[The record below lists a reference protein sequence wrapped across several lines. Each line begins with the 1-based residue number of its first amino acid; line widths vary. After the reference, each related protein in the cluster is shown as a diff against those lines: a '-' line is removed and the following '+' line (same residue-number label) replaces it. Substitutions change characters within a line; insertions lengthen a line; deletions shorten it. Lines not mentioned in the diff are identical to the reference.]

1 MNTTRRYVGLM
12 VPPQGFIEA
21 KHPWDWYKVMRETAP
36 VSFDPA
42 RNCWDVFSYDDVQRV
57 LSDHKY
63 FSSKRMP
70 DGERR
75 ESLIS
80 IDPPRHM
87 RYRQL
92 VNQAFTPKT
101 VEQMAPRIAEITREL
116 LDEIESRGT
125 GEIDLVN
132 DFSYPLPVIVIAEM
146 LGVAHEDR
154 EKFKEWSDIIVS
166 GIAGQ
171 SREELMK
178 LIAAKDAATA
188 EMDAYFSEVIAKRRA
203 QTDKGN
209 DLITALLDAQID
221 EQHLSLPE
229 LLSFCLLL
237 LVAGNE
243 TTTNLIGNTM
253 LTLTEHPE
261 VLARLH
267 ANPDLIPT
275 AIEEGLRFRS
285 PVQSINRIA
294 VEDVEIGG
302 EVIPAGSEVL
312 AWIGSANRDELK
324 FEGAD
329 LFTIDRSPN
338 QHMAFGHGVHF
349 CLGAPLARLEGKI
362 ALTELIRRMP
372 NLHRV
377 DQSPLKVITSPLVY
391 GYKSLPLKF

>member
-1 MNTTRRYVGLM
+1 MNTTRKYVGLM
-12 VPPQGFIEA
+12 VPPLGFTEA
-21 KHPWDWYKVMRETAP
+21 ANPWDWYDVMRQTSP
-36 VSFDPA
+36 VAFDPA
-42 RNCWDVFSYDDVQRV
+42 RNCWDVFSYDDVQRT

-63 FSSKRMP
+63 FSSKRI
-70 DGERR
+70 GEDRR
-75 ESLIS
+75 VSLIS
-80 IDPPRHM
+80 IDPPKHM

-101 VEQMAPRIAEITREL
+101 VEGMAPRIAEITREL
-116 LDEIESRGT
+116 LDEIEARGT
-125 GEIDLVN
+125 GEFDLIE

-146 LGVAHEDR
+146 LGVPNEDR
-154 EKFKEWSDIIVS
+154 AKFKHWSDIIVA

-178 LIAAKDAATA
+178 LIALKDEATA
-188 EMDAYFSEVIAKRRA
+188 EMDAYFTEIIAQRRT

-209 DLITALLDAQID
+209 DLITALLEAQLD

-229 LLSFCLLL
+229 LLSFCFLL

-243 TTTNLIGNTM
+243 TTTNLIGNTV

-261 VLARLH
+261 ALAQLQ
-267 ANPDLIPT
+267 ANPDLIPA

-285 PVQSINRIA
+285 PVQSINRIT
-294 VEDVEIGG
+294 VEDVELGG
-302 EVIPAGSEVL
+302 QVIPAGSEVL
-312 AWIGSANRDELK
+312 AWIGSANRDEAK
-324 FEGAD
+324 FERAHEF
-329 LFTIDRSPN
+329 LIDRSPN

-362 ALTELIRRMP
+362 ALTELIRRLP
-372 NLHRV
+372 NLRRV
-377 DQSPLKVITSPLVY
+377 DQSPLTVITSPLVY